1 MFRGQKYEKARTKQ
15 KNSIL
20 FLSNVST
27 FAAFYSAKIHKTAE
41 FPKKVWEYLEL
52 T

>member
-20 FLSNVST
+20 FFVEREYFRCVLLSKDT
-27 FAAFYSAKIHKTAE
+27 
-41 FPKKVWEYLEL
+41 
-52 T
+52 